1 MQTRHWF
8 IAVSKKKFAQLA
20 RVFTRKGK
28 RGGVGSSGTKGILNQ
43 GTAPARD
50 NLQLNTVP
58 LLEEEDD
65 EEFDEILR
73 KERLGKE

>member
-1 MQTRHWF
+1 MQTLHWF
-8 IAVSKKKFAQLA
+8 AVSKKKFAQLA

-43 GTAPARD
+43 GAAPARD